1 MNTKP
6 FAQPAIVL
14 SVVIRMCGRNRVR
27 IAQSIRTDEQG
38 RMWATV
44 AGCGRKRERLVLAVT
59 AA

>member
-6 FAQPAIVL
+6 FAQPSIML
-14 SVVIRMCGRNRVR
+14 SVVVRMCGRNRVR
-27 IAQSIRTDEQG
+27 LAQAIRTDEQG

-44 AGCGRKRERLVLAVT
+44 AGCGRKRERLVLAI